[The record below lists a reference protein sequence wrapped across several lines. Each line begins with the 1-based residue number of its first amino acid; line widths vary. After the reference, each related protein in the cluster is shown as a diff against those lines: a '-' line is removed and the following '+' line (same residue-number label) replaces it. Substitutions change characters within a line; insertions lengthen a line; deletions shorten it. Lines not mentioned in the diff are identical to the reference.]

1 MQGIRDIKRR
11 IRSVKSTEQITRAM
25 KMVAAA
31 KLKGAEKLVK
41 ESRPYART
49 MQNVFQ
55 NIMARSE
62 DVKHP
67 LLITRHGNK
76 ACYVVITADR
86 GLCGGF
92 NTNITRL
99 AIEKSKGQKAVFLHI
114 GRKGRD
120 YLAFR
125 GYPLLNQGYLAGDK
139 PDVALVQ
146 NIVLDLITRYQKEEF
161 DSVYLVYSRYVS
173 PLTQE
178 SRVVRLLPAEITNE
192 IDNQNEN
199 HIHEEYLYEPSALGL
214 LDTLIP
220 RYLITQVYRGLVENH
235 AGELGSRMT
244 AMDNATKNAEEM
256 IADLTLQYNRARQA
270 AITQEIA
277 EIVGGAEALR

>member
-1 MQGIRDIKRR
+1 MQGMRDIKRR

-31 KLKGAEKLVK
+31 KLKSAEKMVSD
-41 ESRPYART
+41 SRPYSRT
-49 MQNVFQ
+49 MKEVFSNLMSHAGNV
-55 NIMARSE
+55 
-62 DVKHP
+62 DHP
-67 LLITRHGNK
+67 LLKVRDGNK

-92 NTNITRL
+92 NVNISRL
-99 AIEKSKGQKAVFLHI
+99 ALEHSQEKQAVFLPI

-125 GYPLLNQGYLAGDK
+125 GHPLLNFGYLAGDK
-139 PDVALVQ
+139 PDVHLVQ
-146 NIVLDLITRYQKEEF
+146 NLVLDLVNRYRKEEF
-161 DSVYLVYSRYVS
+161 DEVYLVYSRYRS

-178 SRVVRLLPAEITNE
+178 PRVVRLLPAEIDSKQ
-192 IDNQNEN
+192 IQSDSS
-199 HIHEEYLYEPSALGL
+199 HEEHLYEPSASGL
-214 LDTLIP
+214 LDSLIP
-220 RYLITQVYRGLVENH
+220 RYLISQVYRGLVENH
-235 AGELGSRMT
+235 AGELGARMT
-244 AMDNATKNAEEM
+244 AMDSATENAEEM
-256 IADLTLQYNRARQA
+256 IANLTLQYNRARQA

>member
-31 KLKGAEKLVK
+31 KLKSAEKLVK

-67 LLITRHGNK
+67 LLITRHGDK

-99 AIEKSKGQKAVFLHI
+99 AIEKSKGQKAVFLPI

-178 SRVVRLLPAEITNE
+178 SRVVRLLPAEITDE
-192 IDNQNEN
+192 KDNQNEN
-199 HIHEEYLYEPSALGL
+199 GRHEEYLYEPSALGL

-220 RYLITQVYRGLVENH
+220 RYLISQVYRGLVENH
-235 AGELGSRMT
+235 AGELGARMT

>member
-25 KMVAAA
+25 KMVAAT
-31 KLKGAEKLVK
+31 KLKSAEKLVK

-67 LLITRHGNK
+67 LLITRHGDK

-99 AIEKSKGQKAVFLHI
+99 AIEKSKGQKAVFLPI

-178 SRVVRLLPAEITNE
+178 SRVVRLLPAEITDE
-192 IDNQNEN
+192 KDNQNEN
-199 HIHEEYLYEPSALGL
+199 GRHEEYLYEPSALGL

-220 RYLITQVYRGLVENH
+220 RYLISQVYRGLVENH
-235 AGELGSRMT
+235 AGELGARMT

>member
-1 MQGIRDIKRR
+1 MQGVRDIKRR

-31 KLKGAEKLVK
+31 KLKSAERLVK
-41 ESRPYART
+41 ESRPYSQT
-49 MQNVFQ
+49 MKSVFQ

-62 DVKHP
+62 NVNHP
-67 LLITRHGNK
+67 LLIMRHGDK
-76 ACYVVITADR
+76 ACYIVITADR

-99 AIEKSKGQKAVFLHI
+99 AIDKSKDQKAVFLPI

-146 NIVLDLITRYQKEEF
+146 NIVLDLITRYQKKEF
-161 DSVYLVYSRYVS
+161 DSVYLVYSRYIS

-178 SRVVRLLPAEITNE
+178 PRVVRILPAEIENE
-192 IDNQNEN
+192 NNQNKTTR
-199 HIHEEYLYEPSALGL
+199 HEEYLYEPSALGL

-220 RYLITQVYRGLVENH
+220 RYLISQVYRGLVENH
-235 AGELGSRMT
+235 AGELGARMT

-256 IADLTLQYNRARQA
+256 IDSLTLQYNRARQA

>member
-1 MQGIRDIKRR
+1 VQGVRDIKRR

-31 KLKGAEKLVK
+31 KLKSAERLVK
-41 ESRPYART
+41 ESRPYSQT
-49 MQNVFQ
+49 MKSVFQ

-62 DVKHP
+62 NVNHP
-67 LLITRHGNK
+67 LLIMRHGDK
-76 ACYVVITADR
+76 ACYIVITADR

-99 AIEKSKGQKAVFLHI
+99 AIDKSKDQKAVFLPI

-146 NIVLDLITRYQKEEF
+146 NIVLDLITRYQKKEF
-161 DSVYLVYSRYVS
+161 DSVYLVYSRYIS

-178 SRVVRLLPAEITNE
+178 PRVVRILPAEIENE
-192 IDNQNEN
+192 NNQNKTTR
-199 HIHEEYLYEPSALGL
+199 HEEYLYEPSALGL

-220 RYLITQVYRGLVENH
+220 RYLISQVYRGLVENH
-235 AGELGSRMT
+235 AGELGARMT

-256 IADLTLQYNRARQA
+256 IDSLTLQYNRARQA

>member
-99 AIEKSKGQKAVFLHI
+99 AIEKSKGQKAVFLPI